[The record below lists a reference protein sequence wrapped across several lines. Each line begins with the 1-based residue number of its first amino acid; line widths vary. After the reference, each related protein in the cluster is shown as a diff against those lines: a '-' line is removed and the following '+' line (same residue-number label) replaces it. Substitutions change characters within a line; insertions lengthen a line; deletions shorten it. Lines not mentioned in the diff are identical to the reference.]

1 MTIAIDPKILA
12 TLIACTKAHIED
24 VESGIREG
32 LYEASDNEDLT
43 GKQQALACASELID
57 PPEAPPGGYFIM
69 LDHEQTV
76 DHCDTLTQ
84 ARTLGQRLCDAEPL
98 PGAWS
103 ILDAEGKFVEEILR
117 SDAKT
122 LDSLV
127 KEFAVKAT
135 G

>member
-1 MTIAIDPKILA
+1 M
-12 TLIACTKAHIED
+12 
-24 VESGIREG
+24 
-32 LYEASDNEDLT
+32 
-43 GKQQALACASELID
+43 
-57 PPEAPPGGYFIM
+57 
-69 LDHEQTV
+69 
-76 DHCDTLTQ
+76 
-84 ARTLGQRLCDAEPL
+84 ARV